1 MNRLIG
7 SVAALVVAIS
17 ANTTSFAADAR
28 SSAAAS
34 GKELFQNRCGV
45 CHLQGGTGTFMLGR
59 RLGQE
64 NALLEARKNLRAD
77 YVEAIVRN
85 GLMSMPR
92 FTRVELTDSELK
104 QIATYLSSPKKPEP
118 KKSEKVKR

>member
-1 MNRLIG
+1 MRRVIG
-7 SVAALVVAIS
+7 SVGALILALS
-17 ANTTSFAADAR
+17 AGTTTLAADAKP
-28 SSAAAS
+28 SAMAR
-34 GKELFQNRCGV
+34 GKELFHERCGI

-92 FTRVELTDSELK
+92 FTRVELTDGELK
-104 QIATYLSSPKKPEP
+104 QIATYLSSPKPAEKE
-118 KKSEKVKR
+118 KKKR

>member
-1 MNRLIG
+1 MIRLAALILLIG
-7 SVAALVVAIS
+7 ASTA
-17 ANTTSFAADAR
+17 TFAADNTP
-28 SSAAAS
+28 
-34 GKELFQNRCGV
+34 GKDLFHNRCGL

-59 RLGQE
+59 RLGPD

-104 QIATYLSSPKKPEP
+104 QIATYLSAPKPADR
-118 KKSEKVKR
+118 KKR

>member
-1 MNRLIG
+1 MKRVIG
-7 SVAALVVAIS
+7 SVAAIIVAIS
-17 ANTTSFAADAR
+17 AATTSFAADTRPTAMAR
-28 SSAAAS
+28 
-34 GKELFQNRCGV
+34 GKELFHNRCGI

-64 NALLEARKNLRAD
+64 NALLEARKNLRAE

-104 QIATYLSSPKKPEP
+104 QIATYLSSPKPKEK
-118 KKSEKVKR
+118 KKS